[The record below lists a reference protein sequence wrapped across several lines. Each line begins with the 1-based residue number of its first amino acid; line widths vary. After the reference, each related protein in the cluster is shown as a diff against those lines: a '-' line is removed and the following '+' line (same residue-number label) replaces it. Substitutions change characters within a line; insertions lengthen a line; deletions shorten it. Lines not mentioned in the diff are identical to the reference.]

1 MKIFIDS
8 DVIISSLLS
17 PSGAAYMIINH
28 PYKQVDS
35 YISNF
40 SLKEIKIVAKEL
52 KINQKKIDSL
62 LKKIKTIN
70 LELNNQIIK
79 KKYHQYTNDI
89 NDAHIVAAAHQI
101 KARFLVSYNLKDY
114 FINRIKKD
122 LEIIVLSPGFM
133 LQYLRSV

>member
-28 PYKQVDS
+28 PHKQVDS
-35 YISNF
+35 YISDL

-52 KINQKKIDSL
+52 KINQKKIESL

-89 NDAHIVAAAHQI
+89 NDAHIVATAHQI

-133 LQYLRSV
+133 LQYLRSI